1 MIQSPL
7 SMGVEYSPSALRA
20 AVPVF
25 RDVVR
30 TYTADACLPL
40 RAAVEAHEIQI
51 AALARGHYPGQ
62 SLASDAL
69 LGVSSVGY
77 WDARNQQQWG
87 LPWHRNEGIEISYL
101 ERGTIDFA
109 VADRQLQLRPGDM
122 AITRPWEL
130 HHLGGSHMGPNRLH
144 WLILDVGVRRYGQPW
159 RWPPWLVL
167 SEEEAN
173 QLVVNLG
180 RIGEP
185 IWTASAEVKRC
196 FQLMAQTVE
205 KDDSYRNLSRLAIR
219 INDLLLSMLDLLS
232 TSTSGVA
239 QASPGSSDTVRELL
253 ERLARDRES
262 LAAQWTLEQMAAE
275 CGFKRTQFVRHVRE
289 LTNVAPMYY
298 LNFCRLEHARGLLAR
313 ASSMSVTE
321 VAFYCGFCSS
331 QYFATLF
338 KRRFGVA
345 PTDFRA
351 SARDQ
356 F

>member
-1 MIQSPL
+1 
-7 SMGVEYSPSALRA
+7 VA
-20 AVPVF
+20 PVF
-25 RDVVR
+25 QDAVN
-30 TYTADACLPL
+30 TYVADACLPL
-40 RAAVEAHEIQI
+40 REAAEAREIQI
-51 AALARGHYPGQ
+51 AALARGHYPGR
-62 SLASDAL
+62 SLARGAL
-69 LGVSSVGY
+69 SGVSSVGY
-77 WDARNQQQWG
+77 WDARHEQHWT

-109 VADRQLQLRPGDM
+109 VAGRELQLRPGDI

-130 HHLGGSHMGPNRLH
+130 HRVGGSHMGPNRLH
-144 WLILDVGVRRYGQPW
+144 WLILDVGVRGCGQPW

-173 QLVVNLG
+173 QLALNLG
-180 RIGEP
+180 RIREP
-185 IWTASAEVKRC
+185 VWTASAEVKRC

-275 CGFKRTQFVRHVRE
+275 CGLKRTQFVRHVKE
-289 LTNVAPMYY
+289 LTNVAPMHY
-298 LNFCRLEHARGLLAR
+298 LNFCRLEHASGLLAS

-321 VAFYCGFCSS
+321 IAFYCGFCSS

-338 KRRFGVA
+338 KQRFGVA
-345 PTDFRA
+345 PTEFEV